1 MNSLTTSASPFSAAY
16 QSFLRFSSCGDDAS
30 EGRWEERRA
39 SRTVSS
45 SEGGF
50 LASFLGGMIAAG
62 VASTPSSSGPDW
74 IRDSDSDATALAETE
89 PAQPV
94 RRAQR

>member
-30 EGRWEERRA
+30 EGRCEERRA

-45 SEGGF
+45 SEGETF
-50 LASFLGGMIAAG
+50 SFEVDPFKKHCLLEGLDDIGLSLEKAPAI
-62 VASTPSSSGPDW
+62 
-74 IRDSDSDATALAETE
+74 DSYEAKM
-89 PAQPV
+89 AQERPWV
-94 RRAQR
+94 